1 MVWFKITTSLKQSP
15 QLGSVYKKDHVL
27 AENNNLQK
35 TATLDCWPH
44 TGPQP
49 WWPKPSNMPDLFLK
63 WTFWLF
69 K

>member
-1 MVWFKITTSLKQSP
+1 MVWFKITTSLKQSS

-27 AENNNLQK
+27 AEHNNLQK

-49 WWPKPSNMPDLFLK
+49 WWPKPSNHA
-63 WTFWLF
+63 
-69 K
+69 